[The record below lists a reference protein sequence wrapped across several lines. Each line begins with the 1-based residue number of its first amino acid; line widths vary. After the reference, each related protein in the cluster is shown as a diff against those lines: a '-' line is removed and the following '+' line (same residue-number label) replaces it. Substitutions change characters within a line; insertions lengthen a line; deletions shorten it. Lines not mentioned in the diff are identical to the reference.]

1 MSPRPLA
8 SPDTRT
14 SELSPMTDNTATSY
28 EHVPYTFSSF
38 PESHPRR
45 LRATAHLL
53 GLETPEPGRCR
64 VLELGSAV
72 GGNIVPMAYSLPGAS
87 FVGIDFVGSQIE
99 TAKEFAAATG
109 VKNLDLRAAS
119 ITDITP
125 EWGKFDYIVA
135 HGVFSWVPRDVAEKV
150 LQICAE
156 QLAQN
161 GLAYISFNTYP
172 GWHGRMW
179 AREAM
184 LFHAEK
190 FDDPIQKVRE
200 GRGFVAALAQ
210 SPAASGLLKSE
221 MQYLEGKAEN
231 YILHEYLEVVN
242 EPIYFRDFAGLVAK
256 HGLQYL
262 GDALQ
267 NGMMGAESWPAFMS
281 WMQASREDL
290 IRREQYVDF
299 ARNRVFRRALVCHG
313 TLALDRAQ
321 LVARAETMQVAGFL
335 HQSVDTSGASRFDH
349 LRGGL
354 VTGAGPLH
362 DALVTINARFPR
374 AIPVKELIDTAGHQ
388 RAAVLGQLV
397 NCWLSGMLEL
407 YIDPPAVL
415 AQASSDKPRAS
426 SVARYLVAQNQT
438 PINQRNAS
446 VPVDAMQ
453 RRFIRLVDGT
463 RTRDQLAT
471 ELGTSRENVDKL
483 IQSLLETALLE
494 A

>member
-1 MSPRPLA
+1 
-8 SPDTRT
+8 
-14 SELSPMTDNTATSY
+14 MTDTATSY
-28 EHVPYTFSSF
+28 DHVPYSFSSF

-45 LRATAHLL
+45 LQAAAHLL
-53 GLETPEPGRCR
+53 GLETPAPAECR
-64 VLELGSAV
+64 VLELGCAA

-87 FVGIDFVGSQIE
+87 LIGIDLVTSQIE
-99 TAKEFAAATG
+99 TAKEFAAASG

-119 ITDITP
+119 ITDVTP
-125 EWGKFDYIVA
+125 EWGKFDYVIA

-156 QLAQN
+156 QLTQN
-161 GLAYISFNTYP
+161 GLAYVSFNTYP

-179 AREAM
+179 ARDAM

-190 FDDPIQKVRE
+190 FEDPIEKVRA
-200 GRGFVAALAQ
+200 GRDFIAALAQ
-210 SPAASGLLKSE
+210 SPLASGLLKSE
-221 MQYLEGKAEN
+221 MQYLQGKAES
-231 YILHEYLEVVN
+231 YILHEYLEDVN
-242 EPIYFRDFAGLVAK
+242 EPIYFRDFAGLIAK

-281 WMQASREDL
+281 WMQANRDDL

-299 ARNRVFRRALVCHG
+299 ARNRVFRRALVCRG
-313 TLALDRAQ
+313 SLALDRTR
-321 LVARAETMQVAGFL
+321 LVSRAETMQIAGFL
-335 HQSVDTSGASRFDH
+335 QQSIDASGMSRFDH

-374 AIPVKELIDTAGHQ
+374 AISVKELIDPAGHQ
-388 RAAVLGQLV
+388 RGAVLRELV
-397 NCWLSGMLEL
+397 NCWMSGMLEL
-407 YIDPPAVL
+407 YIEPPAVL
-415 AQASSDKPRAS
+415 AQASSDGPRAS
-426 SVARYLVAQNQT
+426 PVARYLVAQNQA

-446 VPVDAMQ
+446 VPVDATQ
-453 RRFIRLVDGT
+453 RRFIQLADGT
-463 RTRDQLAT
+463 RTRDELAT
-471 ELGTSRENVDKL
+471 ELGTARENIDKL

>member
-1 MSPRPLA
+1 
-8 SPDTRT
+8 
-14 SELSPMTDNTATSY
+14 MTDTATSY
-28 EHVPYTFSSF
+28 DHVPYSFSSF

-45 LRATAHLL
+45 LQAAAHLL
-53 GLETPEPGRCR
+53 GLETPAPAECR
-64 VLELGSAV
+64 VLELGCAV

-87 FVGIDFVGSQIE
+87 LIGIDRVTSQIE
-99 TAKEFAAATG
+99 TAREFAAASD

-119 ITDITP
+119 IADVTP
-125 EWGKFDYIVA
+125 EWGKFDYVIA
-135 HGVFSWVPRDVAEKV
+135 HGVFSWVPRDVAEQV

-156 QLAQN
+156 QLTQN

-179 AREAM
+179 ARDAM

-190 FDDPIQKVRE
+190 FEDPIEKVRA
-200 GRGFVAALAQ
+200 GRDFIAALAQ
-210 SPAASGLLKSE
+210 SPLASGLLKSE
-221 MQYLEGKAEN
+221 MQYLQGKAES
-231 YILHEYLEVVN
+231 YILHEYLEDVN

-281 WMQASREDL
+281 WMQANRDDL

-299 ARNRVFRRALVCHG
+299 ARNRVFRRALVCRG
-313 TLALDRAQ
+313 SLALDRTR
-321 LVARAETMQVAGFL
+321 LVSRAETMQIAGYL
-335 HQSVDTSGASRFDH
+335 QQSIDANGMSRFDH
-349 LRGGL
+349 VRGGL
-354 VTGAGPLH
+354 VTGAGPLR

-374 AIPVKELIDTAGHQ
+374 AISVQELIDLAGHQ
-388 RAAVLGQLV
+388 RGALLHELV
-397 NCWLSGMLEL
+397 NCWMSGMLEL

-415 AQASSDKPRAS
+415 AQASSDRPRAS
-426 SVARYLVAQNQT
+426 PIARYLVAQNQT

-446 VPVDAMQ
+446 VPVDATQ
-453 RRFIRLVDGT
+453 RRFIQLVDGT

-471 ELGTSRENVDKL
+471 ELGTARENIDRL